1 MKAGYKK
8 LSKNCF
14 VLLFF
19 FQKTVN
25 IFSQFK
31 VHC

>member
-8 LSKNCF
+8 NKQKLFF
-14 VLLFF
+14 VF